1 KAPRSGHCA
10 EIEPSSTTVSSQTC
24 GFSQVSGSFL
34 FFFALGYG
42 ARLLAPLFRRPR
54 AWQWLEAGVGT
65 VMWSIALRLMIG

>member
-1 KAPRSGHCA
+1 M
-10 EIEPSSTTVSSQTC
+10 
-24 GFSQVSGSFL
+24 